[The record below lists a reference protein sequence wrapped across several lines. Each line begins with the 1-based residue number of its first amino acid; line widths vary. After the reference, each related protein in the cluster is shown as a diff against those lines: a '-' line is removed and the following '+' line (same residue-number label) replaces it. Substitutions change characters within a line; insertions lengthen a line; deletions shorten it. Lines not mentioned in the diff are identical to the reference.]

1 MPEPFPAAAPA
12 AAAVSVS
19 VPAIEA
25 AVAATTSAAPT
36 AALAQAETFHGQ
48 PCLRLQ
54 LPCGDS
60 ALVALHGAQVLSWVA
75 SGRERLYLS
84 PQAVFDG
91 QAAIRGGIP
100 LCFPQFNQRG
110 PLAKHGFAR
119 NLPWQAVAGA
129 LPGHALLRLTDS
141 AQTHAWWPHAFE
153 AELAL
158 TLSPGALLVAL
169 SVRNTGAAPWDFT
182 TALHTY
188 LRVDDIAHVQVEGLD
203 GCARWDAVTDTHSV
217 QQGALRFVGEFDSV
231 YQAAPGA
238 LQMHQMHQIHQ
249 MHEGS
254 AHTLTVEQSAS
265 CASTVVWNPG
275 AALGARLADMPA
287 GGHAHMLCIEAAQID
302 TPVHLPPGTVWTGW
316 QRLSAVAPA
325 SAAVVP

>member
-1 MPEPFPAAAPA
+1 M
-12 AAAVSVS
+12 
-19 VPAIEA
+19 
-25 AVAATTSAAPT
+25 
-36 AALAQAETFHGQ
+36 
-48 PCLRLQ
+48 
-54 LPCGDS
+54 
-60 ALVALHGAQVLSWVA
+60 ALHGAQVLSWVA

-129 LPGHALLRLTDS
+129 PPGQAVLRLTDD
-141 AQTHAWWPHAFE
+141 AQTRAWWPHAFE

-158 TLSPGALLVAL
+158 TLSPGALNVAL
-169 SVRNTGAAPWDFT
+169 SVRNTGAEPLDFT

-188 LRVDDIAHVQVEGLD
+188 LRVQDIAQVQVDGLD

-217 QQGALRFVGEFDSV
+217 QHGALRFAGEYDSV
-231 YQAAPGA
+231 FQAAPGA
-238 LQMHQMHQIHQ
+238 LQL
-249 MHEGS
+249 HESG
-254 AHTLTVEQSAS
+254 AHTLTLEQSAS

-275 AALGARLADMPA
+275 AALGVQLADMPT
-287 GGHAHMLCIEAAQID
+287 GGYAHMLCIEAAQMD
-302 TPVHLPPGTVWTGW
+302 APVHLLPGAVWTGW
-316 QRLSAVAPA
+316 QRLSALVPVPA
-325 SAAVVP
+325 R

>member
-1 MPEPFPAAAPA
+1 MPEPTPAAASAAAATNAAPA
-12 AAAVSVS
+12 AALGQ
-19 VPAIEA
+19 PD
-25 AVAATTSAAPT
+25 
-36 AALAQAETFHGQ
+36 TFHGQ

-60 ALVALHGAQVLSWVA
+60 ALIALHGAQVLSWVA
-75 SGRERLYLS
+75 GGRERLYLS

-119 NLPWQAVAGA
+119 HLPWQAVAGVP
-129 LPGHALLRLTDS
+129 PGQALLRLTDN
-141 AQTHAWWPHAFE
+141 AQTRSWWPHGFE

-158 TLSPGALLVAL
+158 TLSPGVLQVAL
-169 SVRNTGAAPWDFT
+169 TVHNTGGQPLEFT

-188 LRVDDIAHVQVEGLD
+188 LRVDGIAQVQVNGMD

-217 QQGALRFVGEFDSV
+217 QQGALRFAGEYDSV
-231 YQAAPGA
+231 FQAAPGP
-238 LQMHQMHQIHQ
+238 LCL
-249 MHEGS
+249 HESG
-254 AHTLTVEQSAS
+254 AHTLTLEQSAS

-275 AALGARLADMPA
+275 AALCARLPDMPA
-287 GGHAHMLCIEAAQID
+287 DGYASMLCIEAAQID
-302 TPVHLPPGTVWTGW
+302 TPVHLAPSAAWTGW
-316 QRLSAVAPA
+316 QRLSVAP
-325 SAAVVP
+325 SNSTP